1 MKYTKY
7 LIMNKNKVKTL
18 KSTAMAIMFF
28 GLMTIV
34 ATLSVQAQTDLSSP
48 LITTTGPNVLGAGH
62 IQWYSS
68 VEGHDASVWNTY
80 GFDAHSYSFGATTGM
95 RFGVGSRAE
104 LAFSMVG
111 NYNMWDTTIFRNT
124 LFLRPAVGARLLL
137 TEGKGWVPQITF
149 FTQVGVSFV
158 QPLEQQGEWDR
169 MVHPELGLQCRNRL
183 GQRWLLDYTLGYSW
197 NKYSLSAYDFENEV
211 LFALAVRYLVSNR
224 LLLGVAVSNMNSMR
238 RPIGEFEVGYLASP
252 DLQLTFRAGVSG
264 SRGSIGGDTRA
275 NALAGVSWMI
285 R

>member
-1 MKYTKY
+1 M
-7 LIMNKNKVKTL
+7 
-18 KSTAMAIMFF
+18 
-28 GLMTIV
+28 
-34 ATLSVQAQTDLSSP
+34 
-48 LITTTGPNVLGAGH
+48 
-62 IQWYSS
+62 
-68 VEGHDASVWNTY
+68 
-80 GFDAHSYSFGATTGM
+80 
-95 RFGVGSRAE
+95 
-104 LAFSMVG
+104 
-111 NYNMWDTTIFRNT
+111 
-124 LFLRPAVGARLLL
+124 LL

-158 QPLEQQGEWDR
+158 QPLEQQKEWDR

-252 DLQLTFRAGVSG
+252 DLQLTFRAGISG
-264 SRGSIGGDTRA
+264 SRGSIGGDTQA